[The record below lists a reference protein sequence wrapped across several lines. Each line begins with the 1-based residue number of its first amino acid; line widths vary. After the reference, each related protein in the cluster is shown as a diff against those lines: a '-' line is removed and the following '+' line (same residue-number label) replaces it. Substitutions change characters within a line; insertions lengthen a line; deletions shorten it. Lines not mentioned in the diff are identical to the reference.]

1 MTYHVNISR
10 FLRANINTSLD
21 WQSDDD
27 KKNYLFSL
35 YILFSATHSTDQYAV
50 QGFYSASVYQCS
62 VNIVDWTS
70 V

>member
-1 MTYHVNISR
+1 MAYHVNISR
-10 FLRANINTSLD
+10 FLRANINTILD

-50 QGFYSASVYQCS
+50 HGFYSASVYQCS